1 MVLQRCCIGGGNSHK
16 RRVSAD
22 CTSRTTITSHSRSS
36 VGSALYEREYITT
49 RQHRYLR
56 RNGIVHR
63 AMGSMR
69 CDRNSTNYKV
79 SEDQSNSNE
88 QLALGEICMVLR
100 HGSSRR
106 RRAVIIDRRPTERGT
121 GNEYYV
127 HYEGTDRRLDE
138 WAQRSQ
144 IQKVFVQKNTS
155 IDDGRRKITR
165 VRKRKHIEMIESP
178 NLHPSIEDER
188 TALEKEHEE
197 VTKVK
202 HIERIRYGNYEI
214 DTWYFSPYPDD
225 YGKAHSLYICQY
237 CMRYMKFERS
247 YRVHLLECRRKEP
260 PGVEIYKEKSMSVY
274 EVLGSNDKVYC
285 QCLCLLAK
293 LFLDHKTLYFDV
305 EPFLFYVLCE
315 VDSRGAQMVGYFSK
329 EQGNPDGNNLAC
341 ICILPPFQRSGYG
354 KFLIQLSYEISKR
367 EGLIGSPEK
376 PLSDLGK
383 LSYRSYWSWAVLE
396 VLRTCSKISIADLS
410 RRTAIHVNDIIETLH
425 SLKLTRYWKGDHVL
439 YVTQRFLLNCWKTG
453 VAKKP
458 RLLLRPRLLR
468 WQPR

>member
-1 MVLQRCCIGGGNSHK
+1 MILQRCCIAIGNSRK
-16 RRVSAD
+16 RRVSAEYR
-22 CTSRTTITSHSRSS
+22 SRTTITSRSRSN

-56 RNGIVHR
+56 RNGIILHR
-63 AMGSMR
+63 AMDSMR
-69 CDRNSTNYKV
+69 CDRNSTNYEV
-79 SEDQSNSNE
+79 PDDQSNLND
-88 QLALGEICMVLR
+88 QLALGEVYK
-100 HGSSRR
+100 
-106 RRAVIIDRRPTERGT
+106 RPAERGT

-144 IQKVFVQKNTS
+144 IQKFLSKEINYTLQTS
-155 IDDGRRKITR
+155 VHDDRRKITR
-165 VRKRKHIEMIESP
+165 VRKRTHIDMIESP
-178 NLHPSIEDER
+178 NSHSSIDDER
-188 TALEKEHEE
+188 TALEKEHEQ
-197 VTKVK
+197 VTRVK

-225 YGKAHSLYICQY
+225 YGKTHSLYICQY

-247 YRVHLLECRRKEP
+247 YRIHLLECRRKEP
-260 PGVEIYKEKSMSVY
+260 PGIEIYKEKSMSVY

-396 VLRTCSKISIADLS
+396 VLRTCSKISITDLS

-439 YVTQRFLLNCWKTG
+439 YVTQRFLLHCWKTG

>member
-1 MVLQRCCIGGGNSHK
+1 MANGNSCK
-16 RRVSAD
+16 RRDEKVSAD
-22 CTSRTTITSHSRSS
+22 CRIRTTITSHSRSS
-36 VGSALYEREYITT
+36 AGSALYEREYITT

-56 RNGIVHR
+56 RNGIINE
-63 AMGSMR
+63 G
-69 CDRNSTNYKV
+69 T
-79 SEDQSNSNE
+79 QSNSND

-100 HGSSRR
+100 HGSARR
-106 RRAVIIDRRPTERGT
+106 RRAVIIDKRPAERGT

-144 IQKVFVQKNTS
+144 IQKVVQRNAA
-155 IDDGRRKITR
+155 DDDNRRKITR
-165 VRKRKHIEMIESP
+165 IRKRKHSEMIESL
-178 NLHPSIEDER
+178 NSHSSAEDER

-247 YRVHLLECRRKEP
+247 YRIHLLECRRKEP

-274 EVLGSNDKVYC
+274 EVYC

-329 EQGNPDGNNLAC
+329 EQGNTDGNNLAC

-396 VLRTCSKISIADLS
+396 VLRTCSKISITDLS

-439 YVTQRFLLNCWKTG
+439 YVTQRFLIHCWKTG

>member
-1 MVLQRCCIGGGNSHK
+1 ISQSTKI
-16 RRVSAD
+16 
-22 CTSRTTITSHSRSS
+22 TTIISNYSRPNHH
-36 VGSALYEREYITT
+36 SALYEREYITT

-56 RNGIVHR
+56 RSVVFDR
-63 AMGSMR
+63 DTQSGS
-69 CDRNSTNYKV
+69 
-79 SEDQSNSNE
+79 SNH
-88 QLALGEICMVLR
+88 LALGEVCMVLR
-100 HGSSRR
+100 QGTNRR
-106 RRAVIIDRRPTERGT
+106 RRAVIIDKRPTETGT
-121 GNEYYV
+121 EDEYYV
-127 HYEGTDRRLDE
+127 HYEGADRRLDE
-138 WAQRSQ
+138 WARRSQ
-144 IQKVFVQKNTS
+144 IEKVAVQNYTS
-155 IDDGRRKITR
+155 LDDGQIKTKRM
-165 VRKRKHIEMIESP
+165 RKRKHFEHSESP
-178 NLHPSIEDER
+178 NGHSVLEEER
-188 TALEKEHEE
+188 NALEKEHEE
-197 VTKVK
+197 VTRVK

-214 DTWYFSPYPDD
+214 DTWYFSPYPDE
-225 YGKAHSLYICQY
+225 YGKARSLYVCQY

-247 YRVHLLECRRKEP
+247 YRTHLLECGRKEP
-260 PGVEIYKEKSMSVY
+260 PGVEIYKEKSLSVY
-274 EVLGSNDKVYC
+274 EVCGSSDKVYC

-329 EQGNPDGNNLAC
+329 ELGNPDQNNLAC

-354 KFLIQLSYEISKR
+354 KFLIQLSYELSKR

-410 RRTAIHVNDIIETLH
+410 RRTSIHVNDIVETLH
-425 SLKLTRYWKGDHVL
+425 FLKLTRYWKGDQVL
-439 YVTQRFLLNCWKTG
+439 YVRHRFLMHCWKSG

-458 RLLLRPRLLR
+458 RLLLRPRLLQ

>member
-1 MVLQRCCIGGGNSHK
+1 MQEELVLIDGLRTGK
-16 RRVSAD
+16 VSAD
-22 CTSRTTITSHSRSS
+22 CKSRTTITSHSRSS
-36 VGSALYEREYITT
+36 VDSALYEREYITT

-56 RNGIVHR
+56 RNGII
-63 AMGSMR
+63 
-69 CDRNSTNYKV
+69 NEET
-79 SEDQSNSNE
+79 QSNSND
-88 QLALGEICMVLR
+88 QLALGEVCMVLR
-100 HGSSRR
+100 HGSARR
-106 RRAVIIDRRPTERGT
+106 RRAVIIDKRLAERGT
-121 GNEYYV
+121 ENEYYV

-144 IQKVFVQKNTS
+144 IQKVVQRNVSIEKDDEGKKSANTS
-155 IDDGRRKITR
+155 VDNNRSTVTR
-165 VRKRKHIEMIESP
+165 VRKRKHIETSESLNP
-178 NLHPSIEDER
+178 HSSVEDEK

-225 YGKAHSLYICQY
+225 YGKAHNLYICQY
-237 CMRYMKFERS
+237 CI
-247 YRVHLLECRRKEP
+247 
-260 PGVEIYKEKSMSVY
+260 EIYKEKSMSVY

-383 LSYRSYWSWAVLE
+383 LSYRSYWSWALLE
-396 VLRTCSKISIADLS
+396 VLRTCSKISITDLS

-439 YVTQRFLLNCWKTG
+439 YVTQRFLIQCWKTG

>member
-1 MVLQRCCIGGGNSHK
+1 MKIRANIGGIGGVLKQH
-16 RRVSAD
+16 
-22 CTSRTTITSHSRSS
+22 TTITSHSRSN

-56 RNGIVHR
+56 RNGILR
-63 AMGSMR
+63 GEA
-69 CDRNSTNYKV
+69 
-79 SEDQSNSNE
+79 QSSSNG

-100 HGSSRR
+100 HGTARR
-106 RRAVIIDRRPTERGT
+106 RRAVIIDKRPGERGRED
-121 GNEYYV
+121 EYYV

-144 IQKVFVQKNTS
+144 IQKILVQRDVNFVLQSSADNS
-155 IDDGRRKITR
+155 RRKITR
-165 VRKRKHIEMIESP
+165 VRKRKHIEMIESSNP
-178 NLHPSIEDER
+178 RSNLEDER
-188 TALEKEHEE
+188 AALEKEHEE
-197 VTKVK
+197 VTRVK

-247 YRVHLLECRRKEP
+247 YRIHLLECRRKEP

-274 EVLGSNDKVYC
+274 EVLGSKDKVYC

-396 VLRTCSKISIADLS
+396 VLRTCSKISISDLS

-425 SLKLTRYWKGDHVL
+425 SLKLTRYWKGDRVL
-439 YVTQRFLLNCWKTG
+439 YVTQRFFLHCFKTG

-468 WQPR
+468 WKPR